1 LSEDQLKNLDAV
13 VFDIQDV
20 GARFWTYSCTMLYAL
35 EDAGKA
41 KKPFYLLDR
50 PNPITGTHVE
60 GPMLDQD
67 LHSFVGC
74 YAMPLRHGM
83 TFGELA
89 EMANSEQH
97 FGTDLHVVKMQN
109 WQRGDW
115 FDATTLTWVNPSPNM
130 RSLNAALLYPGLA
143 MLEANTN
150 YSVGRGTDAPFEQI
164 GADWIQ
170 GPTLADYLNK
180 RYIPGVRIY
189 PTRFTPTSSYF
200 AGREIQGVRFVIT
213 DRESFD
219 STRLGLE
226 LAAALQSLYP
236 GKIDFEKC
244 RFLIGNREIIEKLK
258 QGIPPE
264 DTNAVSFWMDAQQQ
278 AAAFDERRKPYL
290 LY

>member
-1 LSEDQLKNLDAV
+1 
-13 VFDIQDV
+13 
-20 GARFWTYSCTMLYAL
+20 MLYAL

-41 KKPFYLLDR
+41 KKPFYVLDR
-50 PNPITGTHVE
+50 PNPITGTHVD
-60 GPMLDQD
+60 GPVLDQD

-74 YAMPLRHGM
+74 YNMPLRHGM

-89 EMANSEQH
+89 TMANAEQH
-97 FGTDLHVVKMQN
+97 FGTDLHVVKMKN
-109 WQRGDW
+109 WERGDW
-115 FDATTLTWVNPSPNM
+115 FDATTLGWVNPSPNM
-130 RSLNAALLYPGLA
+130 RSLNAATLYPGVA

-170 GPTLADYLNK
+170 GPVLADYLNK
-180 RYIPGVRIY
+180 RYIPGVRVY
-189 PTRFTPTSSYF
+189 PTRFTPTSSNF
-200 AGREIQGVRFVIT
+200 AGKEIEGVRFVVT

-226 LAAALQSLYP
+226 IAAGLQSLYP

-244 RFLIGNREIIEKLK
+244 RFLIGSREMIEKLK
-258 QGIPPE
+258 QGIPAE
-264 DTNAVSFWMDAQQQ
+264 DTDASSFWMDAQQQ